1 MGRVRVGY
9 LLVGPAQKPD
19 LDPSRHVN
27 HMYQS
32 GLDLYT
38 YLTYPQSRFSS
49 PYPTLPDPN
58 PNHPKTGSD
67 SGSRIPF
74 LSRPDPPRDLCRVG
88 FGHGF
93 SARTRPTYTLTPSD
107 TTYFF
112 QLEERNQLR

>member
-1 MGRVRVGY
+1 MTRTRPGKGHKIHGSGSGRLFAGRA
-9 LLVGPAQKPD
+9 GPETRLGPESA
-19 LDPSRHVN
+19 
-27 HMYQS
+27 
-32 GLDLYT
+32 
-38 YLTYPQSRFSS
+38 
-49 PYPTLPDPN
+49 YPTLPDPN